1 MLFLLK
7 WRETGH
13 LARAHTAVR
22 IQGGCTTSLRESP
35 EEPPMT
41 WNNVT
46 DGIVRS
52 HRINKRSIL
61 SRNSS
66 IDSRALWAF
75 LTANYVISGNLND
88 KLIDISSVVCISD
101 VTDNRIQREINN
113 MGVIFTQTAKNFLH
127 DFGSKI
133 FFTDVGGSCPP
144 SKTLM
149 CVPGPA
155 WFRFFFLVLAFLRGG
170 QLSQILHCNLLQ
182 FIPWFQPLWGL
193 ILKVQHFLSNLI
205 HIFFQIH

>member
-101 VTDNRIQREINN
+101 VTDNRIQQEINN
-113 MGVIFTQTAKNFLH
+113 MGVIFTQTAK
-127 DFGSKI
+127 I
-133 FFTDVGGSCPP
+133 FFT
-144 SKTLM
+144 TLAQKYFSLTLE
-149 CVPGPA
+149 VAAPQA
-155 WFRFFFLVLAFLRGG
+155 R
-170 QLSQILHCNLLQ
+170 H
-182 FIPWFQPLWGL
+182 
-193 ILKVQHFLSNLI
+193 
-205 HIFFQIH
+205 